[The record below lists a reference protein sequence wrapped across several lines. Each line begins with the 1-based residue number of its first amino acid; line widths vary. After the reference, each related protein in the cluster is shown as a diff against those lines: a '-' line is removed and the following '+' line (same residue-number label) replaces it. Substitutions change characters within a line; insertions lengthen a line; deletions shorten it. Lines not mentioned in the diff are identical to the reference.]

1 MLVLNTDHKSVQK
14 IVLSKEQNNTKN
26 YTKQLLI
33 FKETKKACNHYTKY
47 KMY

>member
-1 MLVLNTDHKSVQK
+1 MYLR
-14 IVLSKEQNNTKN
+14 KEQNNTKN

-33 FKETKKACNHYTKY
+33 LKKQKACNHYTKY